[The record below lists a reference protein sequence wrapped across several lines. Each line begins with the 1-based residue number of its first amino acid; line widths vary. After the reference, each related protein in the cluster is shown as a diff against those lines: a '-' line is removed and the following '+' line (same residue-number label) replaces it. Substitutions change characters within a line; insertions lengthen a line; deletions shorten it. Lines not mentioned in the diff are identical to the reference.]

1 MFSRPLVGSYQQL
14 ELKYLPAYL
23 AEIAWRSE
31 SRHNPN
37 AFRDTVLRLLGG
49 DPLAYS
55 QLVAGRTEVP
65 PRPAKLHEAGQ
76 SRKSAA

>member
-1 MFSRPLVGSYQQL
+1 MFARPLVGSYQQL

-23 AEIAWRSE
+23 AEIQWRTE
-31 SRHNPN
+31 SKHNPN

-55 QLVAGRTEVP
+55 ELVSGPSYAP
-65 PRPAKLHEAGQ
+65 PRTTEPRSDEE
-76 SRKSAA
+76 RKSAA